1 MPSPGLAYWH
11 HGNEGKPVVFL
22 HGLMRNR
29 DCFAPLFPALAGGA
43 RRRVYSVDQAG
54 HGESPRLGSYRVMD
68 HLPGL
73 VEFLRS
79 HVDGPA
85 VLYGHSMGAMLAAAL
100 GAAHPELAR
109 AVIMEDPPFHT
120 MGRRLAGTPLE
131 SYFRAIQPR
140 VGTGIPWR
148 ELAAVRIGEQTLG
161 QMREASQVRFMARCI
176 AHVDP
181 RVIEPVLGGA
191 WLDGYEPEEI
201 CGALQCPALLLQ
213 SDPAAG
219 GMLTD
224 EDAAMAERRAGDLT
238 LSRLPA
244 GTGHQAH
251 WQDTAAVTRHLL
263 AFLES
268 LE

>member
-1 MPSPGLAYWH
+1 M
-11 HGNEGKPVVFL
+11 FL

-29 DCFAPLFPALAGGA
+29 DCFAPLFPGVFGGA

-54 HGESPRLGSYRVMD
+54 HGDSPRLDSYRVID

-73 VEFLRS
+73 VEFLRNKI
-79 HVDGPA
+79 DGPA

-109 AVIMEDPPFHT
+109 AVVMEDPPFQT

-131 SYFRAIQPR
+131 AYFRAIQPC
-140 VGTGIPWR
+140 VGSGMAWR
-148 ELAAVRIGEQTLG
+148 ELAAVRIGEQTVG

-176 AHVDP
+176 AQVDP
-181 RVIEPVLGGA
+181 RVLEPVLQSA

-201 CGALQCPALLLQ
+201 CGALRCPALLLQ

-224 EDAAMAERRAGDLT
+224 DDAAMAARQAGDLT
-238 LSRLPA
+238 LVRLAA
-244 GTGHQAH
+244 GTAHQAH
-251 WQDTAAVTRHLL
+251 WQDAAAVTRHLL

-268 LE
+268 LG